1 MKIKYES
8 KEIILKIEKKT
19 NAAIHIQDLMS
30 GQLKKGKKKKERRE
44 FQMRIKP
51 SSFGYWLSQPIALL
65 LYFFLKKRQIYIKSI
80 RSNMYNKYLI

>member
-30 GQLKKGKKKKERRE
+30 GQ
-44 FQMRIKP
+44 
-51 SSFGYWLSQPIALL
+51 PISLL
-65 LYFFLKKRQIYIKSI
+65 LYFFFKKNRFILNRFDQIYII
-80 RSNMYNKYLI
+80 NT